1 MASCRVLDRLQ
12 PPRPER
18 PLLGRASRALAA
30 RDEDVGGRPTAGGLR
45 PRSPIAP
52 RRALSLSAVVAFAL
66 LAHVAPVRAEAIGT
80 IIIPT
85 GEKDAALADNLT
97 EVAMARIAE
106 TPGRTLVGAV
116 ELRRRIDAEGG
127 HHVSACL
134 EQPSCLGRIGVAL
147 GVTRLVTGAVRSD
160 ENRFFLSLNLTD
172 LSTSRVQ
179 ARFFRQVDG
188 NLADLIRA
196 VQDGVDE
203 LLNPKRAPGRL
214 RVLSQPEGAR
224 VTVDDNYLGTTP
236 LVSGDIAP
244 GPHRVR
250 VEMERRFPWKSTV
263 EVSPGRSIDLA
274 LGPNDLRARRT
285 WAPYVAYGTGVGAA
299 LGIST
304 GAIFGTLAEVT
315 PSGMTREEAQMDLGR
330 RRTYGRI
337 GTSLLVSSAVLAA
350 VSAVVFFTHWRDIVG
365 D

>member
-1 MASCRVLDRLQ
+1 MAVA
-12 PPRPER
+12 
-18 PLLGRASRALAA
+18 LGL
-30 RDEDVGGRPTAGGLR
+30 
-45 PRSPIAP
+45 
-52 RRALSLSAVVAFAL
+52 VAK
-66 LAHVAPVRAEAIGT
+66 VPSVRAEAIGM

-85 GEKDAALADNLT
+85 VEKDAALADNLT

-106 TPGRTLVGAV
+106 TPGRTLAGAI
-116 ELRRRIDAEGG
+116 ELRRRADVEGG
-127 HHVSACL
+127 RNVSACL
-134 EQPSCLGRIGVAL
+134 EQPACLGRVGVSL
-147 GVTRLVTGAVRSD
+147 GVSRLVTGAVRSD
-160 ENRFFLSLNLTD
+160 DHRFFLSLNLTD

-188 NLADLIRA
+188 NVADLIRA

-236 LVSGDIAP
+236 LVSGEIVP

-250 VEMERRFPWKSTV
+250 VEMERRFPWKSLV
-263 EVSPGRSIDLA
+263 EVSPGRSVELA
-274 LGPNDLRARRT
+274 LGPNDLRPRRT
-285 WAPYVAYGTGVGAA
+285 WAPYVAYGGGVGAA
-299 LGIST
+299 LSLSS

-315 PSGMTREEAQMDLGR
+315 PSGTTRDEAQMDLGR

-337 GTSLLVSSAVLAA
+337 GTSLLVSGAVLAA
-350 VSAVVFFTHWRDIVG
+350 VSALVFCTHWRDVVG